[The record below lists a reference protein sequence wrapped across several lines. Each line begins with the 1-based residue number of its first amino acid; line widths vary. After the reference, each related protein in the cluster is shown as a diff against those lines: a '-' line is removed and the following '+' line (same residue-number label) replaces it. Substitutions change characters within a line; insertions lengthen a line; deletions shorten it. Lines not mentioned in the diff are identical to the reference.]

1 MRIDRIKLV
10 TELKRRD
17 MTQTRLATLSGV
29 SRATINNIISGKSC
43 SEAVAKKLADVFE
56 IDIAKLI

>member
-17 MTQTRLATLSGV
+17 MTQTQLASLSGV
-29 SRATINNIISGKSC
+29 SRATINNIVAGKSC
-43 SEAVAKKLADVFE
+43 SETVAKKLADVFK
-56 IDIAKLI
+56 IDISKLI